1 MAAGAIHKAHQLG
14 LSVPR
19 DLSLVGFD
27 NEELVAPLTEP
38 PLTTIQLPHYEMG
51 RWAVERLLR
60 QIAGEQ
66 VLPEHHR
73 VPCPLVPRES
83 VASPAAP

>member
-1 MAAGAIHKAHQLG
+1 
-14 LSVPR
+14 VPR

-51 RWAVERLLR
+51 RWAVERLLH
-60 QIAGEQ
+60 QIAGEE
-66 VLPEHHR
+66 VTPEHHR
-73 VPCPLVPRES
+73 VPCPLVLRES
-83 VASPAAP
+83 VTAPAAS